1 MEKKLKESAV
11 AFNVKKRVAI
21 TGAKAGL
28 SGDDQI
34 RIALQ
39 TMIDNGGQA
48 SMEEIY
54 QSVEAQMSGY
64 VLSLQGE
71 ASLRAFINR
80 TAVARKH
87 VYPYDRKEPGWRI
100 TPEGKRYIEQSQ
112 QSERVE
118 QDETKNYLEPIYLES
133 KNDGQDTGVEAEE
146 TLSGDT
152 GEITKPYDPSQINI
166 VMKPMT
172 VFQAMRKIRLDEIKL
187 HPDFQRLVVWNQG
200 RKSRLIESILI
211 GIPLPS
217 FYLDAVNPDE
227 WLVVDGLQRLFTLD
241 EFFNRNQLKL
251 NNLEFLEQLNGKTF
265 NELPR
270 NFQRDIEDTE
280 LSFYIIQPDTP
291 PEVKFTIFSRV
302 NTGILVLKAQE
313 IRHALFQGPVTTL
326 LKELAMSPEFR
337 AATKTSISPRRM
349 DDRECVLRFLAFH
362 LNNYAHYQEPDFNG
376 FLSETMELINSLN
389 ASEIENLRQLF
400 LEAMIKAEAVFGEYA
415 FRKMY
420 DVGEKRSPINKALFE
435 VWSVSLLKYPIEQLI
450 KHRNEIIDEF
460 IELMNTDKKFET
472 VISQGTGS
480 IASVKKRFST
490 IEALLKKAIK

>member
-1 MEKKLKESAV
+1 MEKKVKESAV
-11 AFNVKKRVAI
+11 AFNVIAEKVAI
-21 TGAKAGL
+21 TGAGAGL

-39 TMIDNGGQA
+39 RMIDNGGQA

-54 QSVEAQMSGY
+54 RAVEAQMSGY
-64 VLSLQGE
+64 VLSLQGK
-71 ASLRAFINR
+71 ASLRSFINK
-80 TAVARKH
+80 TAIARKH
-87 VYPYDRKEPGWRI
+87 VYPYDRKEQGWRI
-100 TPEGKRYIEQSQ
+100 TPEGRHYVEQSQ
-112 QSERVE
+112 QAERVE
-118 QDETKNYLEPIYLES
+118 QAGIKKYNLEPES
-133 KNDGQDTGVEAEE
+133 NEQDIDTGVEAEE
-146 TLSGDT
+146 TLGNDT
-152 GEITKPYDPSQINI
+152 SEITRPYDPSQINV

-172 VFQAMRKIRLDEIKL
+172 VFQVMRKIRLGEIKL

-217 FYLDAVNPDE
+217 FYLDAVNPAE

-241 EFFNRNQLKL
+241 EFFNRKQLKL

-265 NELPR
+265 AELPR

-326 LKELAMSPEFR
+326 LKELATSPEFK
-337 AATKTSISPRRM
+337 AVTKNSISPRRM
-349 DDRECVLRFLAFH
+349 DDRECVLRFLAFQ
-362 LNNYAHYQEPDFNG
+362 LNNYAHYQEPDLNG
-376 FLSETMELINSLN
+376 FLSEAMGFINTLN
-389 ASEIENLRQLF
+389 ASELENLGQLF
-400 LEAMIKAEAVFGEYA
+400 LEAMTKAEAVFGEYA

-420 DVGEKRSPINKALFE
+420 DVGGKRFPINKALFE
-435 VWSVSLLKYPIEQLI
+435 VWSVSLLKYPAKQLI
-450 KHRNEIIDEF
+450 KHKKEIIDEF
-460 IELMNTDKKFET
+460 VELMNKDKKFEN

-490 IEALLKKAIK
+490 IENLLKRIIK